1 MRRCG
6 WCVRIWLLVSLLAGC
21 SSLPSAPDVVRV
33 PVPVPCLDSAPVRPA
48 LLSDAELLLL
58 DDFGLV
64 VSLARDRR
72 LRQGYEAT
80 LEAAVAGCA
89 VIR

>member
-1 MRRCG
+1 M
-6 WCVRIWLLVSLLAGC
+6 CVVAVSIAGC
-21 SSLPSAPDVVRV
+21 SNLPSVPDIVRV

-48 LLSDAELLLL
+48 LLSDAELLAL
-58 DDFGLV
+58 DDFELI
-64 VSLARDRR
+64 VSLAKDRR
-72 LRQGYEAT
+72 QRQGYEAT